1 MYKQG
6 IYKESDRMSDLISDN
21 YPMLLVTS
29 RFGIALGFGDK
40 SIGEVCRMNHV
51 DPFTFLTVVNFLTE
65 ETSVVSEAT
74 CQKLSIDTL
83 VKYLHNAHDY
93 FLNFRLPH
101 IRRKLVDAIENC
113 PSDVAFVIRR
123 YFEPDA
129 ATCPAERE
137 LAQLIARVKFSFAY
151 QDEATG
157 TANAV
162 LLAREFTGDEPFA
175 VMYGDDVIL
184 NDGGDPCLK
193 QLADAYARTGRSV
206 IGVQERAPEE
216 AAKYAVVKKGR
227 TEGRLTEVLDLVEK
241 PSPDNMPSTL
251 SSLGRYVLT
260 PAIYDAIAHAPEFRG
275 EKYLTHAIAILA
287 GTEGVDAYEFE
298 GTRYDLGDK
307 FGFLQ
312 ANVEIGAR
320 RFGERFESYLESY
333 LKSLRK

>member
-1 MYKQG
+1 MNKVKKAVIPAAG
-6 IYKESDRMSDLISDN
+6 HGTRFLPVTKAMPKEMLAVIDAPAIQYVAKEAADSGVEEILIIINREKD
-21 YPMLLVTS
+21 
-29 RFGIALGFGDK
+29 
-40 SIGEVCRMNHV
+40 
-51 DPFTFLTVVNFLTE
+51 
-65 ETSVVSEAT
+65 
-74 CQKLSIDTL
+74 
-83 VKYLHNAHDY
+83 
-93 FLNFRLPH
+93 
-101 IRRKLVDAIENC
+101 
-113 PSDVAFVIRR
+113 VIRR

-129 ATCPAERE
+129 AMCPAERE

-193 QLADAYARTGRSV
+193 QLVDAYARTGRSV